1 MKVAIVGGGP
11 AGLYLAYLLARDGLF
26 TAIEVFERNPSDAT
40 FGFGVVFSD
49 RALDF
54 LRDDDPDTH
63 AALAAYLETWPDIT
77 VVHEETP
84 VAIDGNGFGA
94 IGRLELLNL
103 LAARA
108 AAAGAELHYRRPV
121 DDLAALSEYDLVGGA
136 DGANSLVGD
145 AAVTD
150 FGRRVEKLPNPFI
163 WYGTTR
169 RFETLTLT
177 FRRNADGVFCA
188 HHYRYTPNMSTFL
201 VECDPDTFRRAGLG
215 AMTDVA
221 SREYCEAV
229 FAAELDSHP
238 LISNKSEWRQFDLV
252 RSARWVRDRVVL
264 IGDAVRTA
272 QFSIGSGTRLAM
284 EDALALHGA
293 LRRALRDDQ
302 NALDRALERFEA
314 ARRPPAEKIAE
325 ASLRSARWYE
335 AMADRMTAAPYD
347 FAYAYMTRTGRVSDT
362 RLRAIA
368 PDFMRRHDIF
378 KAD

>member
-1 MKVAIVGGGP
+1 M
-11 AGLYLAYLLARDGLF
+11 
-26 TAIEVFERNPSDAT
+26 
-40 FGFGVVFSD
+40 
-49 RALDF
+49 
-54 LRDDDPDTH
+54 
-63 AALAAYLETWPDIT
+63 
-77 VVHEETP
+77 
-84 VAIDGNGFGA
+84 
-94 IGRLELLNL
+94 
-103 LAARA
+103 
-108 AAAGAELHYRRPV
+108 
-121 DDLAALSEYDLVGGA
+121 
-136 DGANSLVGD
+136 
-145 AAVTD
+145 TD